1 MARPPMA
8 RSCGHMAR
16 PPMARLCGRMVGPS
30 RACSC
35 VYDMLGPLMVCSR
48 LPMVCLRTYS
58 VLASAYGVFTCGV
71 LAYDMFPSY
80 ELAIRSKPLLGGSG
94 IGMRC
99 WSPLRTTIAIQCHG
113 WKSRTGNTFLPLCH
127 EPLGGRFC
135 ARKSKSSA
143 VFEIAACVRGVCGFG
158 SGRGGRCAA
167 PCAAARFCDI
177 RMFWGQRCI
186 WCLSIAARFR
196 VVHLTMKCR
205 SFGEDGTADEVAL
218 RVAARFCDALLCW
231 RELLLVWRR

>member
-1 MARPPMA
+1 MARL
-8 RSCGHMAR
+8 
-16 PPMARLCGRMVGPS
+16 PMARLCGRMVGPS

-127 EPLGGRFC
+127 EALLRLRHVSGRSVGLAVGEGADAQHRALQRASATSVCSGGR
-135 ARKSKSSA
+135 
-143 VFEIAACVRGVCGFG
+143 
-158 SGRGGRCAA
+158 
-167 PCAAARFCDI
+167 
-177 RMFWGQRCI
+177 
-186 WCLSIAARFR
+186 
-196 VVHLTMKCR
+196 
-205 SFGEDGTADEVAL
+205 
-218 RVAARFCDALLCW
+218 DAYGA
-231 RELLLVWRR
+231 